1 VDHVGSWKIII
12 ANDTSL
18 APGTTADPSAFSK
31 QFGPGGPMDL
41 AVDTQQRFIGRIDDR
56 IDVDAGDI
64 SLKNL
69 LARGRKFDSALSSR
83 AGT

>member
-1 VDHVGSWKIII
+1 
-12 ANDTSL
+12 
-18 APGTTADPSAFSK
+18 
-31 QFGPGGPMDL
+31 MDL

>member
-1 VDHVGSWKIII
+1 
-12 ANDTSL
+12 
-18 APGTTADPSAFSK
+18 
-31 QFGPGGPMDL
+31 MDL

-69 LARGRKFDSALSSR
+69 LARGRKLDSALSSR